1 GEAYLNLGTALVS
14 GVLSHEYRTDL
25 SYRTLF
31 AATPACDLS
40 FGAMPEEGLPSYFL
54 ETDLKGGSFTFDW
67 LIERLLARPGGAPS
81 SAQAAGADAAS
92 AGATGADT
100 PSKRQRLEQLAR
112 LAEQIPPGSEG
123 LMLVPYLNG
132 VM

>member
-1 GEAYLNLGTALVS
+1 
-14 GVLSHEYRTDL
+14 
-25 SYRTLF
+25 
-31 AATPACDLS
+31 ATPACDLS
-40 FGAMPEEGLPSYFL
+40 FGAKPEEGLPSYFL

-67 LIERLLARPGGAPS
+67 LIERLLTRPGGAPS

-132 VM
+132 VMNPYWDDLASGVLVGLRGHHGPAHLYRAICE